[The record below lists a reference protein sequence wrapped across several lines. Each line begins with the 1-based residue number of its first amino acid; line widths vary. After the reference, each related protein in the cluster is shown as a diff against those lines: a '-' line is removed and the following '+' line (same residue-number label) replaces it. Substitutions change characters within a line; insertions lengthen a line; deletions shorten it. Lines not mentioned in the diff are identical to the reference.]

1 MNDTAR
7 VFLDCYAQGTE
18 PEGGWTFGKALNQAR
33 LDHSPASLERVNM
46 LLDQIN
52 AKVKPER
59 EAFLATPGGRN
70 FCALLAYYLVAYVAK
85 KSGARIDWHDLAS
98 AQQVLGP
105 AQPLP
110 QGSLSRLVAIADDVG
125 VALLPLGWVEDKLF
139 GQGGAPAC
147 ADYVAGIGAQ
157 LDHAGPVAWAAAVR
171 SLGFLASYAMFM
183 VSEGADLVPTVLR
196 PDPDG
201 AGSTFTAIVDDTA
214 DGALRRG
221 RAALRED
228 EGGGG
233 GGGGPRHAAFA
244 CEASVT
250 LPGGRTDAIVIELC
264 SHGDK
269 PLAVTVVF
277 PFRAATDPRGFAIF
291 APQLIEG
298 TVPAE
303 AEGLFNRALEAGIQ
317 GFNWP
322 SGSWARYRDAA
333 QADTT
338 SVTPAALDGKD
349 VNDEPPARQDSQ
361 AARQARAAAAAGDMR
376 ALTQLARMH
385 LSGEGVAR
393 DDAKAVALFTQAAE
407 AGLADAQYFLAM
419 CYQDGWGVAQDYAHC
434 VHLYTQAA
442 AQEHAASINNLAD
455 KYEHGLGVAQDLGK
469 ALALYREAAEQN
481 VIAAW
486 YSLANMYADGRG
498 VARNMEQ
505 AVRWMRLAAEHDFLD
520 AKARLRALQS
530 DLNAG
535 LRAQGA
541 AALLDAA
548 RLDAET
554 LYELAGRVYAPDIA
568 ESLPVA
574 FQLYLHAANKGHADA
589 QLQVGFRYRRGL
601 GVAADVPHAIRWYQR
616 AMASGSP
623 YAAEDM
629 GELFEA
635 GELVPKDLR
644 RAAELYAKAVEAGS
658 FTAGDRLE
666 GLRRAGVAAP
676 EPGKTAKPGWKFW

>member
-7 VFLDCYAQGTE
+7 VFLDCYARGTE
-18 PEGGWTFGKALNQAR
+18 PEGGWTFGKALNQAQ
-33 LDHSPASLERVNM
+33 LDHSLASLERVNM
-46 LLDQIN
+46 LLDQIK

-85 KSGARIDWHDLAS
+85 KSGARIEWHDFAS

-105 AQPLP
+105 SRRLPDGAQ
-110 QGSLSRLVAIADDVG
+110 SRIVAIADDVG
-125 VALLPLGWVEDKLF
+125 VALLPLRWIEDKLF
-139 GQGGAPAC
+139 GQGAAPTC
-147 ADYVAGIGAQ
+147 SNYVAGIVAQ
-157 LDHAGPVAWAAAVR
+157 LDHSGPVAWAAAVR
-171 SLGFLASYAMFM
+171 LLGFLASYSMFM

-196 PDPDG
+196 PDADG
-201 AGSTFTAIVDDTA
+201 ERSTFLTIVDDTA
-214 DGALRRG
+214 EGALKRG
-221 RAALRED
+221 RAALVEE
-228 EGGGG
+228 EGG
-233 GGGGPRHAAFA
+233 PSYAAFA

-250 LPGGRTDAIVIELC
+250 LPGGRTDAVVIELRC
-264 SHGDK
+264 HGDR
-269 PLAVTVVF
+269 PLDVTVVF
-277 PFRAATDPRGFAIF
+277 PFRAASDPRGFAIF
-291 APQLIEG
+291 GPQLIEG
-298 TVPAE
+298 TVPVE

-322 SGSWARYRDAA
+322 EGSWTRYRDAA
-333 QADTT
+333 EAGTAPT
-338 SVTPAALDGKD
+338 
-349 VNDEPPARQDSQ
+349 VNDQVAPGGDDE
-361 AARQARAAAAAGDMR
+361 ARA
-376 ALTQLARMH
+376 
-385 LSGEGVAR
+385 VAS
-393 DDAKAVALFTQAAE
+393 LTQAAE
-407 AGLADAQYFLAM
+407 AGSAEAQYFLAM
-419 CYQDGWGVAQDYAHC
+419 RYQDGRGVTQDYAHC
-434 VHLYTQAA
+434 VHLYAQAA

-486 YSLANMYADGRG
+486 YSLAGMYADGRG

-530 DLNAG
+530 DLNAT
-535 LRAQGA
+535 LRAQGSQ
-541 AALLDAA
+541 ALLDAA

-554 LYELAGRVYAPDIA
+554 LYELAGRVYAPEIA

-574 FQLYLHAANKGHADA
+574 FQLYLQAANKGHADA
-589 QLQVGFRYRRGL
+589 QLQVAFRYRRGL
-601 GVAADVPHAIRWYQR
+601 GVATDVPHAIRWYQK

-629 GELFEA
+629 GEIFEA

-644 RAAELYAKAVEAGS
+644 RAAELYLKAVEAGS

-666 GLRRAGVAAP
+666 ALRRAGVSTP
-676 EPGKTAKPGWKFW
+676 EPQKAGKPVWKFW